1 MTEELIE
8 ARRVSKQR
16 RNLQQ
21 KGGSE
26 LADLSHLAAAQPSDV
41 PVTRVGEVKTERE
54 RVETGD

>member
-16 RNLQQ
+16 RNRQQ

-26 LADLSHLAAAQPSDV
+26 LAGPSHLAAAQPIDV
-41 PVTRVGEVKTERE
+41 PVTRLG
-54 RVETGD
+54 GMSP